1 MNGIIY
7 DLVILAILLLFALW
21 GMRRGLILTL
31 FSLVAVL
38 VSIVG
43 AVLVANLWAPA
54 VAGWVQPILQPTVSS
69 AIEAALPESAE
80 QADLPLEDLIIL
92 LEDADLPFGL
102 EDYLGDVLAEDL
114 PVLSAQ
120 TLTESLA
127 QSLSEKLAN
136 TVAYVG
142 LFVIA
147 FLLILILWMV
157 LGRTLD
163 LVARLPGLH
172 FLNKT
177 GGFVL
182 GALKGVLLLFVC
194 AWLIRWLWS
203 DLISQDALNQSKL
216 LHFFMTFHPLDALT
230 KL

>member
-1 MNGIIY
+1 MNGMIY
-7 DLVILAILLLFALW
+7 DLIILAVLLLFALW
-21 GMRRGLILTL
+21 GMHRGLVLTF

-38 VSIVG
+38 IGIVG

-54 VAGWVQPILQPTVSS
+54 VAGWVQPVLQPTVSS

-80 QADLPLEDLIIL
+80 QADLPIDDLIAL
-92 LEDADLPFGL
+92 LQDADLPFGL
-102 EDYLGDVLAEDL
+102 GDYLEDVLTEDL
-114 PVLSAQ
+114 SLSTQ
-120 TLTESLA
+120 TLVESLS
-127 QSLSEKLAN
+127 QSLSGQLAQ
-136 TVAYVG
+136 TIAYVG
-142 LFVIA
+142 LFLVS
-147 FLLILILWMV
+147 FLLILILWMI

-182 GALKGVLLLFVC
+182 GAAKGMLLLFVC
-194 AWLIRWLWS
+194 AWLIRWLWI
-203 DLISQDALNQSKL
+203 DLIPADALSQSKL
-216 LHFFMTFHPLDALT
+216 LHFFVTFHPLDALT